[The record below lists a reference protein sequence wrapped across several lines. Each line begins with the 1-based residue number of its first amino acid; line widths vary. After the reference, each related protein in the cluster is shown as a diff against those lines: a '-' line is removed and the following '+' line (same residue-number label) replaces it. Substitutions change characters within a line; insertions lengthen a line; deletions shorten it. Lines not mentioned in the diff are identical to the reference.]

1 MGRDCSLLRG
11 RGVAGFPL
19 AALFCTAK
27 RTGGIRIEASGKRE
41 VEGLLICLRD
51 VERVVAIAA
60 AEAGSIT
67 RFFEASDGLG

>member
-27 RTGGIRIEASGKRE
+27 RTGGIRIEASGNRE
-41 VEGLLICLRD
+41 VEGLLICLRTPKEPLRLRLRRPKYYPFFD
-51 VERVVAIAA
+51 
-60 AEAGSIT
+60 AGHG
-67 RFFEASDGLG
+67 FG